1 MPGNRVLE
9 RSYRFALRTVALGR
23 ELRKQRELELAG
35 QLLRSGSSIGANVE
49 EAQAGFSRRE
59 FAAKMGIAAKEAR
72 ESLYW
77 HRLIRDSGTRS
88 GVDIDS
94 MIEDATELVRLL
106 TAIVRTASKP

>member
-9 RSYRFALRTVALGR
+9 CSYRFALRTVALGR

-35 QLLRSGSSIGANVE
+35 QLLRSGTSIGANVE

-77 HRLIRDSGTRS
+77 LRLIRDSGTRS

-106 TAIVRTASKP
+106 TAIVHTASKP